1 MRNDPDKLDAVPAE
15 QRAGLQRMGR
25 VLALQQ
31 GVDMAAVAADHLQ
44 RCCRALQ
51 QPGESLVGL
60 AERLERDRDVCE
72 RLAQALRPRGT
83 LLDTPEHLDAFVD
96 WLRDEVATG
105 RACRVWVPACRDGL
119 DVALLALWADAAG
132 LLPHLTVYGTDVSSS
147 ADRTRRGPDLYL
159 LAPALSE
166 PMRQRLVRDGEGA
179 GLRLPPELLKSCSF
193 IPQQLFDIPSFGGID
208 LVMARDIAILL
219 LPGPRRRL
227 LERLHAALAPNGLL
241 WVATNESGLVRG
253 DLFGDA
259 DDLAGVA
266 LFRALERRRGQSA
279 PSPDAAQA
287 ALGGAFE
294 LARDPMAVLT
304 ADGVISAVNPVWRQR
319 VSHQA
324 LLQIG
329 TPLSA
334 LLRPSGDLSR
344 LPLPAAGVTERV
356 PCQMALVHGDGA
368 VVLDLM
374 GQADGSVLVQV
385 RIEESSTRRELDQLR
400 EQLRHVASLL
410 REAVVVTDAQ
420 GTITQFPGA
429 ASRLAVWTENEA
441 LGQPLERV
449 LRIED
454 VNGDALD
461 WRAEGPLA
469 GQSLPLRRERVAV
482 LGRDGNRVWV
492 RLDAHLL
499 HSGDRVSGAVV
510 ILSDISAH
518 LALSE
523 ELSFRSAHDPL
534 TGLMS
539 REQFERELGE
549 LIDEAQTAPGVQHA
563 MAYID
568 LDQFKVINDTLG
580 HFAGDELL
588 RQLAR
593 EYKGL
598 LRASDRVARLGG
610 DEFGVLMPH
619 CSVTQARPLADEI
632 LEATR
637 EFRFVWEARSY
648 GMTASIGLI
657 GISEQTVDVG
667 TVLADADAICFMA
680 KEAGRDRV
688 QVAGGGDDVARRRN
702 EMALL
707 AKINRALDQN
717 LFELHYQDV
726 VSSRAPERVAYR
738 ELLVRMRDEDEPGA
752 LVSPG
757 LFIPAAERYSL
768 MGAIDRWVINAAL
781 AGIARCPDDDVLY
794 AINISGVSINDASFL
809 RHVED
814 ALTRH
819 AVAPA
824 RVCFEI
830 TETAAI
836 AQLDEA
842 RAFIERLVALGC
854 CFALDD
860 FGVGMSSFAYLKH
873 LPIRFLKID
882 GSFVRAMLSNH
893 VDRGMVEA
901 INRIGHEMQL
911 ETIGEHVENL
921 ELLAAIAEVGVD
933 YAQGWGIAAVRP
945 FVTLQDGG

>member
-1 MRNDPDKLDAVPAE
+1 MRNDPYMLDTVPIE
-15 QRAGLQRMGR
+15 QRAELQRIGR

-31 GVDMAAVAADHLQ
+31 GVDVAAVAADHLQ

-51 QPGESLVGL
+51 VPGESMAGL
-60 AERLERDRDVCE
+60 AARLERDRDACE
-72 RLAQALRPRGT
+72 RLAQALRPRDS
-83 LLDTPEHLDAFVD
+83 LLEKSEELDYFVN
-96 WLRDEVATG
+96 WLRQEVAANG
-105 RACRVWVPACRDGL
+105 RRCRVWVPACRDGL
-119 DVALLALWADAAG
+119 DAALLALWADSAG
-132 LLPHLTVYGTDVSSS
+132 LSQHLTVYATDVSPSLEDLKRS
-147 ADRTRRGPDLYL
+147 GPDLQML
-159 LAPALSE
+159 GPALTE
-166 PMRQRLVRDGEGA
+166 PMYRRLVTESTGA
-179 GLRLPPELLKSCSF
+179 GLRLPPVPLKNCSF
-193 IPQQLFDIPSFGGID
+193 IQQRLFDIPGFGGID
-208 LVMARDIAILL
+208 LVVARNVASLL
-219 LPGPRRRL
+219 LPASRRRL
-227 LERLHAALAPNGLL
+227 LERLHAALAPDGLL
-241 WVATNESGLVRG
+241 WVSEHESGLVRG

-259 DDLAGVA
+259 DELGSVP
-266 LFRALERRRGQSA
+266 LFRALERRRGRLA
-279 PSPDAAQA
+279 SPHPQLTNAAFD
-287 ALGGAFE
+287 GAFE
-294 LARDPMAVLT
+294 LARDPMALLT
-304 ADGVISAVNPVWRQR
+304 ADGVISAVNPAWRQR
-319 VSHQA
+319 VCHQA
-324 LLQIG
+324 QQQIG
-329 TPLSA
+329 TALSA
-334 LLRPSGDLSR
+334 QLLPHRV
-344 LPLPAAGVTERV
+344 PLPAAGVSERMAA
-356 PCQMALVHGDGA
+356 QMALVHGDA
-368 VVLDLM
+368 TVELAFL
-374 GQADGSVLVQV
+374 GQADGSVLVQLC
-385 RIEESSTRRELDQLR
+385 IDESDMRRELDQLR

-420 GTITQFPGA
+420 GIITQFPGA
-429 ASRLAVWTENEA
+429 ASRLAGWTEDEA

-449 LRIED
+449 LRVED
-454 VNGDALD
+454 INGESLD

-499 HSGDRVSGAVV
+499 HSGNRVSGAVI

-518 LALSE
+518 MALSE

-539 REQFERELGE
+539 REQFERELGA
-549 LIDEAQTAPGVQHA
+549 LIDEAQAAPGVQHA

-593 EYKGL
+593 EYRGL

-637 EFRFVWEARSY
+637 EFRFVWEDRSY

-657 GISEQTVDVG
+657 GISDQTADVG
-667 TVLADADAICFMA
+667 TVLADADAVCFMA

-688 QVAGGGDDVARRRN
+688 QVAGGANDVARRRS

-707 AKINRALDQN
+707 AKISRALDQN

-726 VSSRAPERVAYR
+726 VNSRAPERVAYR
-738 ELLVRMRDEDEPGA
+738 ELLVRMRDEDQPGT
-752 LVSPG
+752 LVSPA

-781 AGIARCPDDDVLY
+781 AGISRCPYDSVLY
-794 AINISGVSINDASFL
+794 AINISGVSINDTSFL
-809 RHVED
+809 RHVEN
-814 ALTRH
+814 ALKQH
-819 AVAPA
+819 AVDPA

-836 AQLDEA
+836 AHLEEA
-842 RAFIERLVALGC
+842 RNFIERLVALGC

-860 FGVGMSSFAYLKH
+860 FGVGMSSFSYLKH

-882 GSFVRAMLSNH
+882 GSFVRSMLSNH

-901 INRIGHEMQL
+901 INRIGHEMRL

-945 FVTLQDGG
+945 FIDLQKGG